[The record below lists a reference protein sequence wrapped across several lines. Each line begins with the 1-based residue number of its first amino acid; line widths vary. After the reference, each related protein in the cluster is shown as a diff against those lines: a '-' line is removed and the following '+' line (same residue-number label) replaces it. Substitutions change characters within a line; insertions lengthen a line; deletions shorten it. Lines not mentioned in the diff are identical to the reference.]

1 MESGVEFFKGCLIFI
16 LFILVGAIIGGLI
29 AGLLTHIY
37 IQGGDL
43 KDDPGVI
50 YVYLSYSFIGII
62 VGSVIGFVVCQIMNI
77 YIEKKRYNFWRYG
90 G

>member
-16 LFILVGAIIGGLI
+16 LFILVGAIIGGLT
-29 AGLLTHIY
+29 AGLLTHVY
-37 IQGGDL
+37 VQRGDL
-43 KDDPGVI
+43 MDDPGVI

-62 VGSVIGFVVCQIMNI
+62 VGSVIGFVVCQVMNI